1 MNYVIPIGNCYNYP
15 ESTRAREILRSNV
28 SKLPA
33 LVITSIIATLL
44 VSMTAIGIVEQDG
57 LTSAYAQADLV
68 ATPDSSPYGASY
80 EEWAARY
87 WQWVLSVPSDMNPIF
102 DRDGIT
108 CDENQPD
115 GDVWFLLGE
124 TEGIRERTC
133 SVPEGRAIF
142 MPIITIE
149 CNDATFALGTDEE
162 FAACVE
168 DGLGDVTKVEATI
181 DGTPISGL
189 EDHKARTS
197 VFEVQVPDLNI
208 VAGEGSVN
216 MMTDGYWIMI
226 NPLPQGEHII
236 ELRGEVTPVSAPG
249 DDPEPPS
256 ITSVKYIAAVGIE
269 ASPIGVGSVP
279 PPPPEEDIDPTA
291 DNPEPV
297 LDDEDT
303 TGGDEQQPSGCL
315 IATAA
320 FGSELTPQV
329 QYLRNFRENYILSTT
344 SGAAFMNTFNR
355 VYYSFSP
362 QVADYEREQPWLQQT
377 VKTTIYPL
385 FGILGVSERMFWA
398 ANGGELGSMAAGAT
412 ASMLIGAVYLAPLA
426 VLAKPMHRRLKLDT
440 RTLAIMMAVVAAAG
454 MTLAAAT
461 RTGTSPLLEL
471 STAMFVIILAGMTA
485 ILASRLVW
493 SLASRLKKD
502 GNRI

>member
-1 MNYVIPIGNCYNYP
+1 MS
-15 ESTRAREILRSNV
+15 E
-28 SKLPA
+28 LPA
-33 LVITSIIATLL
+33 VAITSIIATLL
-44 VSMTAIGIVEQDG
+44 ASMTVIGIVEPG
-57 LTSAYAQADLV
+57 GRLTSAYAQADLI
-68 ATPDSSPYGASY
+68 AAPDSNPYGATY

-87 WQWVLSVPSDMNPIF
+87 WQWLFSVPSDVNPIF

-133 SVPEGRAIF
+133 SVPEGKAIF
-142 MPIITIE
+142 TPIITVE
-149 CNDATFALGTDEE
+149 CDDASDDTLVTDEE

-168 DGLGDVTKVEATI
+168 DGLGNVTKLEATI
-181 DGTPISGL
+181 DGTPISQL
-189 EDHKARTS
+189 EDHKARS
-197 VFEVQVPDLNI
+197 GVFEAQVPELNI
-208 VAGEGSVN
+208 VAGEGSVK
-216 MMTDGYWIMI
+216 MMTDGYWVLI
-226 NPLPQGEHII
+226 NPLPQGEHVI
-236 ELRGEVTPVSAPG
+236 ELRAEVTPVASPG
-249 DDPEPPS
+249 EDPAPPS
-256 ITSVKYIAAVGIE
+256 ITSIKYIAAVGIE

-279 PPPPEEDIDPTA
+279 PPPPEEETDVTA
-291 DNPEPV
+291 DNPSPV

-303 TGGDEQQPSGCL
+303 TGGDGEQQQPSGCL

-344 SGAAFMNTFNR
+344 SGAAFMNTFNN

-377 VKTTIYPL
+377 VRTTIYPL
-385 FGILGVSERMFWA
+385 FGILGVSEKTYWA
-398 ANGGELGSMAAGAT
+398 ANGGELGSIAAGAT

-440 RTLAIMMAVVAAAG
+440 RTLAVMMAVLAAAG

-461 RTGTSPLLEL
+461 YAGISPILEL

-493 SLASRLKKD
+493 ALVGKMKRSGSIQRE
-502 GNRI
+502 

>member
-1 MNYVIPIGNCYNYP
+1 
-15 ESTRAREILRSNV
+15 
-28 SKLPA
+28 
-33 LVITSIIATLL
+33 
-44 VSMTAIGIVEQDG
+44 MTAIGIVEPSG
-57 LTSAYAQADLV
+57 RLINAYAQADLI
-68 ATPDSSPYGASY
+68 AAPDSSPYGATY

-87 WQWVLSVPSDMNPIF
+87 WKWLFSVPSDVNPIF

-133 SVPEGRAIF
+133 SVPEGKAIF

-149 CNDATFALGTDEE
+149 CDEASDDTLVTDEQ

-168 DGLGDVTKVEATI
+168 DGLGDVTKVEASI
-181 DGTPISGL
+181 DGTPVSGL
-189 EDHKARTS
+189 EDHKARS
-197 VFEVQVPDLNI
+197 GVFEAQVPELNI
-208 VAGEGSVN
+208 VAGEGSVK

-226 NPLPQGEHII
+226 NPLPQGEHVI
-236 ELRGEVTPVSAPG
+236 ELRAEVTPVSAPG

-256 ITSVKYIAAVGIE
+256 VTSVKYIAAVGIV
-269 ASPIGVGSVP
+269 AKPIGDGSLP
-279 PPPPEEDIDPTA
+279 PPAPEDNIDVTA
-291 DNPEPV
+291 DNPAPI

-303 TGGDEQQPSGCL
+303 TDEQQPSGCL

-329 QYLRNFRENYILSTT
+329 QYLRNFRENYILSTA
-344 SGAAFMNTFNR
+344 SGSAFMNAFNS

-362 QVADYEREQPWLQQT
+362 QVADYERDQPWLQQT

-385 FGILGVSERMFWA
+385 FGILGVSEKTYWA
-398 ANGGELGSMAAGAT
+398 ANGGEFGSIAAGAT

-426 VLAKPMHRRLKLDT
+426 VLAKPMHRRLRLDAK
-440 RTLAIMMAVVAAAG
+440 TLTVMMAVVAAAG

-461 RTGTSPLLEL
+461 YVGISPILEL
-471 STAMFVIILAGMTA
+471 STSMFVIILAGMTA

-493 SLASRLKKD
+493 ALVGKLKRF
-502 GNRI
+502 GTGQQEQ

>member
-1 MNYVIPIGNCYNYP
+1 
-15 ESTRAREILRSNV
+15 
-28 SKLPA
+28 
-33 LVITSIIATLL
+33 
-44 VSMTAIGIVEQDG
+44 MTAIGIVEPG
-57 LTSAYAQADLV
+57 GRLINAYAQADLI
-68 ATPDSSPYGASY
+68 AAPDSNPYGASY

-87 WQWVLSVPSDMNPIF
+87 WQWLFSVPSDVNPIF

-133 SVPEGRAIF
+133 SVPEGKAIF

-149 CNDATFALGTDEE
+149 CDEATDDTLDTDEE

-168 DGLGDVTKVEATI
+168 DNLGNVTKLEATI
-181 DGTPISGL
+181 DGTPVSGL
-189 EDHKARTS
+189 EDHKARS
-197 VFEVQVPDLNI
+197 GVFDAQVPEVNI
-208 VAGEGSVN
+208 VAGEGSVK
-216 MMTDGYWIMI
+216 MMTNGYWVMI
-226 NPLPQGEHII
+226 NPLPQGEHVI
-236 ELRGEVTPVSAPG
+236 ELKAEVTPVSSPG
-249 DDPEPPS
+249 DEPDPPS

-269 ASPIGVGSVP
+269 ATPIGVGSVP
-279 PPPPEEDIDPTA
+279 PPPPEDNTDVTA
-291 DNPEPV
+291 DNPPPI

-303 TGGDEQQPSGCL
+303 TGGDQQQPSGCL

-344 SGAAFMNTFNR
+344 SGAAFMNTFNY

-362 QVADYEREQPWLQQT
+362 QVADYERDQPWLQQT

-385 FGILGVSERMFWA
+385 FGILGVSEKTYWA
-398 ANGGELGSMAAGAT
+398 ANGGELGSIAAGAT

-426 VLAKPMHRRLKLDT
+426 VLAKPIHRRLRLDAK
-440 RTLAIMMAVVAAAG
+440 TLTVMMAVVAAAG

-461 RTGTSPLLEL
+461 YVGISPLLEL
-471 STAMFVIILAGMTA
+471 STSMFVIILAGMTA

-493 SLASRLKKD
+493 ALVSTVKKSFAGLHWKGLKK
-502 GNRI
+502 